1 MKAKLK
7 IYRFNPEMDKEPG
20 YDTFE
25 IDTEAG
31 ETVLSALLK
40 VYENFDAGL
49 SFRFACGKIKCG
61 ECAMMVNNSP
71 CLACNKK
78 IEPEMVIEP
87 LPNLSVIKDL
97 VVDRTKAINRIF
109 ELSPD
114 LLNYKQAVDGLKKLE
129 PAITDTYIKLTA
141 CFECLICQ
149 SICPELRKYPDQ
161 FVGPLGL
168 LWLAHMSLTTTGNS
182 EVIDD
187 IAQMCTGCERC
198 WKACP
203 SEVDFLKTAIK
214 DVLNKRPPAKKPK
227 K

>member
-7 IYRFNPEMDKEPG
+7 IYRFDPETDKEPR
-20 YDTFE
+20 YDMFE
-25 IDTEAG
+25 IDAEEG
-31 ETVLSALLK
+31 ETILTALLK
-40 VYENFDAGL
+40 VYENIDASL

-61 ECAMMVNNSP
+61 ECAMMVNKSP

-78 IEPEMVIEP
+78 IEPEMIIEP
-87 LPNLSVIKDL
+87 LPNLPIIKDL
-97 VVDRTKAINRIF
+97 VVDTTKAMNRIF
-109 ELSPD
+109 ELSPV
-114 LLNYKQAVDGLKKLE
+114 LLNYKQAVGGLKKNKT
-129 PAITDTYIKLTA
+129 AATDTYVKLTA

-149 SICPELRKYPDQ
+149 SVCPELRKYPDR

-168 LWLAHMSLTTTGNS
+168 LWLAHMSLTATGDS
-182 EVIDD
+182 KEIDD
-187 IAQMCTGCERC
+187 ISQLCTGCERC

-214 DVLNKRPPAKKPK
+214 DVLNKQPPAKKSK